1 MKKEDR
7 IQLISSITNNQVF
20 CDGQQG
26 RRLRYQGDSRDF
38 KVFEIPLE
46 ALIYNVDNGR
56 ISSFV
61 KSFQKQQGV
70 LDPEKPED
78 FDRIA
83 KFLYESAP
91 DQNKRTREDIA
102 KCGQMEPG
110 IITADGVIVD
120 GNRRVSLMWA
130 ILHDDNSPADVKAK
144 CEKFRTVVLPENA
157 TKKDIIRLETTYQLG
172 MDEKVGYNPIEK
184 YLHARDMQEL
194 GFSVGEIE
202 EYMGEK
208 SGTVQ
213 ELLEVVELIDDYLS
227 SCNCEGIYTRLPKG
241 FEDDLLKLNTAIKKV
256 RKGSISWIPNNKLI
270 KVENDLK
277 AVCFDYIRLNM
288 KSDDGFDFRLI
299 LQTSG
304 GNFLQN
310 EDVWNQFVEDWQNA
324 TDDVDEQSI
333 DELVDAAKAAGDLER
348 LLNKRDNEWRG
359 KVKEAMKDAFKNA
372 KDIIENQREKE
383 KPNALLRKVIN
394 ALIGVDLETVYRMN
408 DKSELKDQMIEIR
421 ELCANI
427 DRALNGNKN

>member
-157 TKKDIIRLETTYQLG
+157 TKKDIIRLETT
-172 MDEKVGYNPIEK
+172 
-184 YLHARDMQEL
+184 
-194 GFSVGEIE
+194 
-202 EYMGEK
+202 
-208 SGTVQ
+208 
-213 ELLEVVELIDDYLS
+213 
-227 SCNCEGIYTRLPKG
+227 
-241 FEDDLLKLNTAIKKV
+241 
-256 RKGSISWIPNNKLI
+256 
-270 KVENDLK
+270 
-277 AVCFDYIRLNM
+277 
-288 KSDDGFDFRLI
+288 
-299 LQTSG
+299 
-304 GNFLQN
+304 
-310 EDVWNQFVEDWQNA
+310 
-324 TDDVDEQSI
+324 
-333 DELVDAAKAAGDLER
+333 
-348 LLNKRDNEWRG
+348 
-359 KVKEAMKDAFKNA
+359 
-372 KDIIENQREKE
+372 
-383 KPNALLRKVIN
+383 
-394 ALIGVDLETVYRMN
+394 
-408 DKSELKDQMIEIR
+408 
-421 ELCANI
+421 
-427 DRALNGNKN
+427 